1 MLLTITLSA
10 SDIAAPFL
18 TESGFC
24 LPAGLGTGA
33 GPGAGLAELDPGR
46 GKPGTSSGLGTGA
59 GPGAGLAELDPGCGK
74 PGTSSGLGT
83 GAGPGAGSA
92 EPDPGRGKPGT
103 SSGELDLGAGELGAC
118 DGGSIGGRFR
128 TSSMTLFPKKTV

>member
-1 MLLTITLSA
+1 MYTVSEDNVLLTITLSL

-18 TESGFC
+18 TESGFFLSDNVLLTISLSLSVIASPLLTESGFC
-24 LPAGLGTGA
+24 Q
-33 GPGAGLAELDPGR
+33 LA
-46 GKPGTSSGLGTGA
+46 
-59 GPGAGLAELDPGCGK
+59 
-74 PGTSSGLGT
+74 GLGT

-92 EPDPGRGKPGT
+92 ELDPGRGKPGT

-118 DGGSIGGRFR
+118 DGGSTGGRLR

>member
-1 MLLTITLSA
+1 MLLTITLSV

-46 GKPGTSSGLGTGA
+46 
-59 GPGAGLAELDPGCGK
+59 GK